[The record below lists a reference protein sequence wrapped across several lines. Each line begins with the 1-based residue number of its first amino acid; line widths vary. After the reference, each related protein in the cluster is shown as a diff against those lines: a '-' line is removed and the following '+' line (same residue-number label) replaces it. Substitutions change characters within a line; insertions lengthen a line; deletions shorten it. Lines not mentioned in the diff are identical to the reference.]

1 MLDKVV
7 AETIQEKKGL
17 SSEAVAGLLNGKKG
31 KPLGTLAVEKG
42 LPTEEELLT
51 SPNQK
56 LRVPSVKDLEGEGLG
71 SSLSKC
77 LEIIEKTMVHHPPVR
92 TPLIKVNSSTY

>member
-7 AETIQEKKGL
+7 AEIIQEKKGL

-51 SPNQK
+51 SLNQK
-56 LRVPSVKDLEGEGLG
+56 LRVPSVKDLEGEY
-71 SSLSKC
+71 SIVKAKIFIC
-77 LEIIEKTMVHHPPVR
+77 LIQKEPVCIYSFIQ
-92 TPLIKVNSSTY
+92 TV